1 MNKFDFVFFHV
12 GDTFHPT
19 LLTKSIKKF
28 NPDSKIFYIT
38 DKKNKNIEG
47 VTNTIRIDCN
57 SDDLMTSRLLGF
69 SELKLNTPAIYID
82 SDVLITK
89 NIPNELFNQNEV
101 YLCKRSFMINSIIN
115 TSFKNM
121 DLSEYKNKTLGEFY
135 PFIACF
141 TYAANYKFWE
151 ECYKILINLNKKFHY
166 WYGDQEALRIIND
179 QKKFNI
185 GYLNESLI
193 CSTPEM
199 LNETS
204 EVYSIHFK
212 GPQRKKLMPTF
223 AEKVLQNNV

>member
-12 GDTFHPT
+12 GDIFYPT

-57 SDDLMTSRLLGF
+57 SDNLMTGRLLGF

-89 NIPNELFNQNEV
+89 NIPNELFDQNEI
-101 YLCKRSFMINSIIN
+101 YLCKRSFMIDSVIN

-121 DLSEYKNKTLGEFY
+121 DLSEYKNKTLGEIY

-151 ECYKILINLNKKFHY
+151 ECHKILINLNKKFHY

-204 EVYSIHFK
+204 KVYSIHFK
-212 GPQRKKLMPTF
+212 GPNRKKLMSTF
-223 AEKVLQNNV
+223 AEKILA

>member
-1 MNKFDFVFFHV
+1 MNKFDFVFFHI

-121 DLSEYKNKTLGEFY
+121 DLSEYKNKTLGEVY

-141 TYAANYKFWE
+141 TYANNYKFWE
-151 ECYKILINLNKKFHY
+151 ECYNILINLNKKFHY

-185 GYLNESLI
+185 GYLNENLI

-199 LNETS
+199 LNDTS
-204 EVYSIHFK
+204 KVYSIHFK
-212 GPQRKKLMPTF
+212 GPDRKKLMSTF
-223 AEKVLQNNV
+223 AEKILA

>member
-1 MNKFDFVFFHV
+1 MNKFDFVFFHI

-101 YLCKRSFMINSIIN
+101 YLCKRSFMIDSIIN

-121 DLSEYKNKTLGEFY
+121 DLSEYKNKTLGEVY

-141 TYAANYKFWE
+141 TYATNYKFWE
-151 ECYKILINLNKKFHY
+151 ECYNILINLNKKFHY

-179 QKKFNI
+179 QKKFDI
-185 GYLNESLI
+185 GYLNENLI

-199 LNETS
+199 LNDTS
-204 EVYSIHFK
+204 KVYSIHFK
-212 GPQRKKLMPTF
+212 GPDRKKLMSTF
-223 AEKVLQNNV
+223 AEKILA

>member
-1 MNKFDFVFFHV
+1 MNKFDFVFFHI

-101 YLCKRSFMINSIIN
+101 YLCKRSFMIDSIIN

-121 DLSEYKNKTLGEFY
+121 DLSEYKNKTLGEVY

-141 TYAANYKFWE
+141 TYATNYKFWE
-151 ECYKILINLNKKFHY
+151 ECYNILINLNKKFHY

-185 GYLNESLI
+185 GYLNENLI

-204 EVYSIHFK
+204 KVYSIHFK
-212 GPQRKKLMPTF
+212 GPDRKKLMSTF
-223 AEKVLQNNV
+223 AEKILA

>member
-1 MNKFDFVFFHV
+1 MNKFDFVFFHI

-101 YLCKRSFMINSIIN
+101 YLCKRSFMIDSIIN

-121 DLSEYKNKTLGEFY
+121 DLSEYKNKTLGEVY

-141 TYAANYKFWE
+141 TYATNYKFWE
-151 ECYKILINLNKKFHY
+151 ECYNILINLNKKFHY

-185 GYLNESLI
+185 GYLNENLI

-199 LNETS
+199 LNDTS
-204 EVYSIHFK
+204 KVYSIHFK
-212 GPQRKKLMPTF
+212 GPDRKKLMSTF
-223 AEKVLQNNV
+223 AEKILA

>member
-1 MNKFDFVFFHV
+1 MILMNKFDFVFFHI
-12 GDTFHPT
+12 GDTTSPK

-38 DKKNKNIEG
+38 DKKNANIDG

-57 SDDLMTSRLLGF
+57 PKELMTSRILGF
-69 SELKLNTPAIYID
+69 SELKLNSPAIYID
-82 SDVLITK
+82 TDVLIIK
-89 NIPNELFNQNEV
+89 KIPNELFNQKQI
-101 YLCKRSFMINSIIN
+101 YLCKRSFLFDQKIN

-121 DLSEYKNKTLGEFY
+121 DLSEYKNKTLGEVY
-135 PFIACF
+135 PFVACF

-185 GYLNESLI
+185 DYLDESLI
-193 CSTPEM
+193 CSPPEII
-199 LNETS
+199 NKNK
-204 EVYSIHFK
+204 VYSIHFK
-212 GPQRKKLMPTF
+212 GLHRKKLMINL
-223 AEKVLQNNV
+223 AEKILV

>member
-1 MNKFDFVFFHV
+1 MNKFDFVFFHI

-89 NIPNELFNQNEV
+89 NIPNELFNENEV
-101 YLCKRSFMINSIIN
+101 YLCKRSFMIDSIIN

-121 DLSEYKNKTLGEFY
+121 DLSEYKNKTLGEVY

-141 TYAANYKFWE
+141 TYATNYKFWE
-151 ECYKILINLNKKFHY
+151 ECYNILINLNKKFHY

-179 QKKFNI
+179 QKKFDI
-185 GYLNESLI
+185 GYLNENLI

-199 LNETS
+199 LNDTS
-204 EVYSIHFK
+204 KVYSIHFK
-212 GPQRKKLMPTF
+212 GPDRKKLMSTF
-223 AEKVLQNNV
+223 AEKILA

>member
-12 GDTFHPT
+12 GDTFYPT

-57 SDDLMTSRLLGF
+57 TDDLMTSRLLGF
-69 SELKLNTPAIYID
+69 SELKLKTPAIYID
-82 SDVLITK
+82 SDVLVTK
-89 NIPNELFNQNEV
+89 NIPNELFDQNEI
-101 YLCKRSFMINSIIN
+101 YLCKRSFMIDSIIN
-115 TSFKNM
+115 TSFKDM
-121 DLSEYKNKTLGEFY
+121 DLSEYKNKTLGEVY

-141 TYAANYKFWE
+141 TYAADYKFWE
-151 ECYKILINLNKKFHY
+151 ECYNILINLNKKFHY
-166 WYGDQEALRIIND
+166 WYGDQEALRIINS

-193 CSTPEM
+193 CTTPEM
-199 LNETS
+199 LNEIS
-204 EVYSIHFK
+204 KVYSVHFK
-212 GPQRKKLMPTF
+212 GPQRKKLMPIF
-223 AEKVLQNNV
+223 AEKILT

>member
-12 GDTFHPT
+12 GDTFYPT
-19 LLTKSIKKF
+19 LLIKSIKKF
-28 NPDSKIFYIT
+28 NPDSQIFYIT

-47 VTNTIRIDCN
+47 ATNTIRIDCN
-57 SDDLMTSRLLGF
+57 VENLMTSRLLGF
-69 SELKLNTPAIYID
+69 SELKLNSPAIYID
-82 SDVLITK
+82 TDVLISK
-89 NIPNELFNQNEV
+89 NIPNELFNENEI
-101 YLCKRSFMINSIIN
+101 YLCKRSFMIDSIIN

-121 DLSEYKNKTLGEFY
+121 DLSEYKNKTLGEVY

-141 TYAANYKFWE
+141 TYANNYKFWE
-151 ECYKILINLNKKFHY
+151 ECYNILINLNKKFHY

-185 GYLNESLI
+185 GYLNENLI

-204 EVYSIHFK
+204 KVYSIHFK
-212 GPQRKKLMPTF
+212 GPNRKKLMSTF
-223 AEKVLQNNV
+223 AEKILA

>member
-121 DLSEYKNKTLGEFY
+121 DLSEYKNKTLGEIY

-141 TYAANYKFWE
+141 TYANNYKFWE
-151 ECYKILINLNKKFHY
+151 ECYNILINLNKKFHY

-185 GYLNESLI
+185 GYLNENLI

-204 EVYSIHFK
+204 KVYSIHFK
-212 GPQRKKLMPTF
+212 GPNRKKLMSTF
-223 AEKVLQNNV
+223 AEKILA

>member
-1 MNKFDFVFFHV
+1 MNKFDFVFFHI

-38 DKKNKNIEG
+38 DKKNKNIQG

-101 YLCKRSFMINSIIN
+101 YLCKRSFMIDSIIN

-121 DLSEYKNKTLGEFY
+121 DLSEYKNKTLGEVY

-141 TYAANYKFWE
+141 TYATNYKFWE
-151 ECYKILINLNKKFHY
+151 ECYNILINLNKKFHY

-185 GYLNESLI
+185 GYLNENLI

-199 LNETS
+199 LNDTS
-204 EVYSIHFK
+204 KVYSIHFK
-212 GPQRKKLMPTF
+212 GPDRKKLMSTF
-223 AEKVLQNNV
+223 AEKILA

>member
-1 MNKFDFVFFHV
+1 MNKFDFVFFHI

-38 DKKNKNIEG
+38 DKKNKNIQG

-101 YLCKRSFMINSIIN
+101 YLCKRSFMIDSIIN

-121 DLSEYKNKTLGEFY
+121 DLSEYKNKTLGEVY

-141 TYAANYKFWE
+141 TYATNYKFWE
-151 ECYKILINLNKKFHY
+151 ECYNILINLNKKFHY

-179 QKKFNI
+179 QKKFDI
-185 GYLNESLI
+185 GYLNENLI

-199 LNETS
+199 LNDTS
-204 EVYSIHFK
+204 KVYSIHFK
-212 GPQRKKLMPTF
+212 GPDRKKLMSTF
-223 AEKVLQNNV
+223 AEKILA

>member
-12 GDTFHPT
+12 GDTFYPT

-57 SDDLMTSRLLGF
+57 TEDLMTSRLLGF
-69 SELKLNTPAIYID
+69 SELRLNSPAIYID
-82 SDVLITK
+82 SDVLISK
-89 NIPNELFNQNEV
+89 NIPNELFNKNQI
-101 YLCKRSFMINSIIN
+101 YLCKRSFMIDSIIN
-115 TSFKNM
+115 ISFKNM
-121 DLSEYKNKTLGEFY
+121 DLSEYKNKTLGEVY

-141 TYAANYKFWE
+141 TYASNYKFWE
-151 ECYKILINLNKKFHY
+151 ECYNILINLNKKFHY
-166 WYGDQEALRIIND
+166 WYGDQEALRIVD
-179 QKKFNI
+179 SQKKFNT
-185 GYLNESLI
+185 GYLNENLI

-199 LNETS
+199 LSKPS

-212 GPQRKKLMPTF
+212 GPNRKKLMPIF
-223 AEKVLQNNV
+223 AEKILT

>member
-1 MNKFDFVFFHV
+1 MNKFDFVFFHI

-101 YLCKRSFMINSIIN
+101 YLCKRSFMIDSIIN

-121 DLSEYKNKTLGEFY
+121 DLSEYKNKTLGEVY

-141 TYAANYKFWE
+141 TYATNYKFWE
-151 ECYKILINLNKKFHY
+151 ECYNILINLNKKFHY

-185 GYLNESLI
+185 GYLNENLI

-199 LNETS
+199 LNNTS
-204 EVYSIHFK
+204 KVYSIHFK
-212 GPQRKKLMPTF
+212 GPDRKKLMSTF
-223 AEKVLQNNV
+223 AEKILA

>member
-1 MNKFDFVFFHV
+1 MSKFDFVFFHV
-12 GDTFHPT
+12 GDTFYPT

-47 VTNTIRIDCN
+47 TTDTIRIDCN
-57 SDDLMTSRLLGF
+57 TENLMTSRLLGF
-69 SELKLNTPAIYID
+69 SELKLKTPAIYID

-89 NIPNELFNQNEV
+89 NIPKELFVKNEV

-121 DLSEYKNKTLGEFY
+121 DLSEYKNKTLGEIY

-141 TYAANYKFWE
+141 TYATNYKFWE
-151 ECYKILINLNKKFHY
+151 ECYKILINLNKKFYY
-166 WYGDQEALRIIND
+166 WYGDQEALRIINS

-204 EVYSIHFK
+204 KVYSVHFK
-212 GPQRKKLMPTF
+212 GLQRKKLMSAF
-223 AEKVLQNNV
+223 AEKIL

>member
-12 GDTFHPT
+12 GDTFYPT
-19 LLTKSIKKF
+19 LLIKSKKKF
-28 NPDSKIFYIT
+28 NPDSQIFYIT

-47 VTNTIRIDCN
+47 ATNTIRIDCN
-57 SDDLMTSRLLGF
+57 VENLMTSRLLGF
-69 SELKLNTPAIYID
+69 SELKLNSPAIYID
-82 SDVLITK
+82 TDVLISK
-89 NIPNELFNQNEV
+89 NIPNELFNENEI
-101 YLCKRSFMINSIIN
+101 YLCKRSFMIDSIIN

-121 DLSEYKNKTLGEFY
+121 DLSEYKNKTLGEVY

-141 TYAANYKFWE
+141 TYATNYKFWE
-151 ECYKILINLNKKFHY
+151 ECYNILINLNKKFHY

-185 GYLNESLI
+185 GYLNENLI

-204 EVYSIHFK
+204 KVYSIHFK
-212 GPQRKKLMPTF
+212 GPNRKKLMSTF
-223 AEKVLQNNV
+223 AEKILA

>member
-12 GDTFHPT
+12 GDIFYPT

-57 SDDLMTSRLLGF
+57 SDNLMTGRLLGF

-89 NIPNELFNQNEV
+89 NIPNELFDQNEI
-101 YLCKRSFMINSIIN
+101 YLCKRSFMIDSVIN

-121 DLSEYKNKTLGEFY
+121 DLSEYKNKTLGEIY

-151 ECYKILINLNKKFHY
+151 ECHKILINLNKKFHY

-199 LNETS
+199 LNEIS
-204 EVYSIHFK
+204 KVYSVHFK
-212 GPQRKKLMPTF
+212 GPQRKKLMPIF
-223 AEKVLQNNV
+223 AEKILT

>member
-12 GDTFHPT
+12 GDTFYPT

-57 SDDLMTSRLLGF
+57 TDDLMTSRLLGF
-69 SELKLNTPAIYID
+69 SELKLKTPAIYID
-82 SDVLITK
+82 SDVLVTK
-89 NIPNELFNQNEV
+89 NIPNELFDQNEI
-101 YLCKRSFMINSIIN
+101 YLCKRSFMIDSIIN
-115 TSFKNM
+115 TSFKDM
-121 DLSEYKNKTLGEFY
+121 DLSEYKNKTLGEVY

-151 ECYKILINLNKKFHY
+151 ECYNILINLNKKFHY
-166 WYGDQEALRIIND
+166 WYGDQEALRIINS

-199 LNETS
+199 LNEIS
-204 EVYSIHFK
+204 KVYSVHFK
-212 GPQRKKLMPTF
+212 GPQRKKLMPIF
-223 AEKVLQNNV
+223 AEKILT

>member
-1 MNKFDFVFFHV
+1 MSKFDFVFFHV
-12 GDTFHPT
+12 GDTFYPT

-38 DKKNKNIEG
+38 DTKNKNIEG
-47 VTNTIRIDCN
+47 TTDTIRIDCN
-57 SDDLMTSRLLGF
+57 TEDLMTSRLLGF
-69 SELKLNTPAIYID
+69 SELKLKTPAIYID

-89 NIPNELFNQNEV
+89 NIPNELFDQNEI
-101 YLCKRSFMINSIIN
+101 YLCKRSFMIDSIIN

-121 DLSEYKNKTLGEFY
+121 DLSEYKNKTLGEIY

-141 TYAANYKFWE
+141 TYAANYKFWK

-166 WYGDQEALRIIND
+166 WYGDQEALRIINS

-204 EVYSIHFK
+204 KVYSIHFK
-212 GPQRKKLMPTF
+212 GLQRKKLMPAF
-223 AEKVLQNNV
+223 AEKILN

>member
-12 GDTFHPT
+12 GDTFYPT

-38 DKKNKNIEG
+38 DKKNKNIEE

-57 SDDLMTSRLLGF
+57 SDNLMASRLLGF
-69 SELKLNTPAIYID
+69 SELKLKTPAIYID

-89 NIPNELFNQNEV
+89 NIPNELFDQNEI
-101 YLCKRSFMINSIIN
+101 YLCKRSFMIHSIIN

-121 DLSEYKNKTLGEFY
+121 DLGEYKNKTLGEVY

-141 TYAANYKFWE
+141 TYAANYKFWQ

-166 WYGDQEALRIIND
+166 WYGDQEALRIINS

-204 EVYSIHFK
+204 KVYSVHFK
-212 GPQRKKLMPTF
+212 GPRRKELMPSF
-223 AEKVLQNNV
+223 AEKILA

>member
-1 MNKFDFVFFHV
+1 MNKFDFVFFHI

-101 YLCKRSFMINSIIN
+101 YLCKRSFMIDSIIN

-121 DLSEYKNKTLGEFY
+121 DLSEYKNKTLGEVY

-141 TYAANYKFWE
+141 TYATNYKFWE
-151 ECYKILINLNKKFHY
+151 ECYNILINLNKKFHY

-185 GYLNESLI
+185 GYLNENLI

-204 EVYSIHFK
+204 KVYSIHFK
-212 GPQRKKLMPTF
+212 GPNRKKLMSTF
-223 AEKVLQNNV
+223 AEKILA

>member
-1 MNKFDFVFFHV
+1 MNKFDFVFFHI

-89 NIPNELFNQNEV
+89 NIPNKLFNQNEV
-101 YLCKRSFMINSIIN
+101 YLCKRSFMIDSIIN

-121 DLSEYKNKTLGEFY
+121 DLSEYKNKTLGEVY

-141 TYAANYKFWE
+141 TYATNYKFWE
-151 ECYKILINLNKKFHY
+151 ECYNILINLNKKFHY

-185 GYLNESLI
+185 GYLNENLI

-199 LNETS
+199 LNDTS
-204 EVYSIHFK
+204 KVYSIHFK
-212 GPQRKKLMPTF
+212 GPDRKKLMSTF
-223 AEKVLQNNV
+223 AEKILA

>member
-101 YLCKRSFMINSIIN
+101 YLCKRSFMIDSIIN

-121 DLSEYKNKTLGEFY
+121 DLSEYKNKTLGEVY

-141 TYAANYKFWE
+141 TYATNYKFWE
-151 ECYKILINLNKKFHY
+151 ECYNILINLNKKFHY

-185 GYLNESLI
+185 GYLNENLI

-199 LNETS
+199 LNDTS
-204 EVYSIHFK
+204 KVYSIHFK
-212 GPQRKKLMPTF
+212 GPDRKKLMSTF
-223 AEKVLQNNV
+223 AEKILA